1 VYRLLTPFDY
11 FEPQSVREAV
21 ELLARFGHRARVIA
35 GGTDLVISMKKRQL
49 TPECLIALA
58 GLEELRFIEFD
69 PVSGLRLGPLCTHAE
84 IARSPLVREHFG
96 MLATACNEVGTPQVR
111 NMGTIGGNLC
121 KAGPSQDTP
130 PPLVALE
137 AKLRLL
143 GPQGERVV
151 PLDQFCT
158 GPFCTVLSSD
168 ELVVEILIPPLPPG
182 GAGCYKWFT
191 KVTVTDETLA
201 GAGVVVVRGPGDV
214 CADVRIGLGSV
225 APMAIRARKAE
236 ALLRGNRPAP
246 GLVWEAAERAA
257 QEAEPRSRAAYR
269 RHLVK
274 VLVNEAITEL
284 WPLTAD
290 LPGGLG

>member
-1 VYRLLTPFDY
+1 MYRLLTPFEY
-11 FEPQSVREAV
+11 FEPASVQEAV
-21 ELLARFGHRARVIA
+21 ELLTRFGDRARVIA
-35 GGTDLVISMKKRQL
+35 GGTDLVISMKKREL
-49 TPECLIALA
+49 NPECLIAIG
-58 GLEELRFIEFD
+58 GLQELRFMEFD
-69 PVSGLRLGPLCTHAE
+69 PVAGLRVGPLCTHAE
-84 IARSPLVREHFG
+84 IASSPLVRKHFG

-137 AKLRLL
+137 ARLRLL
-143 GPQGERVV
+143 GPQGERMV

-158 GPFCTVLSSD
+158 GPFCTVLGRE
-168 ELVVEILIPPLPPG
+168 ELVVEIIIPPLPPRS
-182 GAGCYKWFT
+182 AGCYKWVT
-191 KVTVTDETLA
+191 KVTATDETLA
-201 GAGVVVVRGPGDV
+201 GAGVVVVRGPDDT

-225 APMAIRARKAE
+225 APMAIRAREAE
-236 ALLRGNRPAP
+236 GLLRGNRPEP
-246 GLVWEAAERAA
+246 GLIREAAETAA
-257 QEAEPRSRAAYR
+257 REAEPRSRAAYR

-274 VLVNEAITEL
+274 VLVDEAITEL